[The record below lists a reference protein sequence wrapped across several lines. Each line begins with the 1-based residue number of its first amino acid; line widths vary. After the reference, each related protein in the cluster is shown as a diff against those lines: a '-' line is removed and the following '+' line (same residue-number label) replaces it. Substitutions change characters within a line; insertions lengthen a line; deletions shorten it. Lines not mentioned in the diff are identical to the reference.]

1 MTSLIAQF
9 LSPFLPWIIAAVTV
23 LAGGWGYGR
32 AKERKGRK
40 EAEAKA
46 AAQKAKDNAATVERV
61 LNETPSVDPAD
72 HIRQRLRDRANRKP

>member
-1 MTSLIAQF
+1 MTAIISQF
-9 LSPFLPWIIAAVTV
+9 LAPFLPWIIAALTV
-23 LAGGWGYGR
+23 MAGGWGYGK

-46 AAQKAKDNAATVERV
+46 TAQKAKDNAATVERV

-72 HIRQRLRDRANRKP
+72 DIRQRMRDRAGR

>member
-46 AAQKAKDNAATVERV
+46 AAQKAKDAIKAHEVRNEVEADVARGNAH
-61 LNETPSVDPAD
+61 D
-72 HIRQRLRDRANRKP
+72 RLRADWRE